1 MTRAGVQTTWGERI
15 ALVALGLLGS
25 LVLVEIV
32 LQLGAS
38 YVRSTGNDRRAAPN
52 GGARSVLCAGDSNT
66 YGIRVR
72 REDAYP
78 AVLERLWNGQ
88 AARADV
94 QVLNFG
100 VPGMN
105 SSKLRNNFR
114 VLLASERP
122 AIALVLVGANDI
134 WTEPAPVD
142 DQGELTLG
150 QLLWERS
157 RVFRLLYMLERAI
170 RGIDPAS
177 GPTVERIEPRG
188 AARAEPERGGEISPP
203 GEDGQIDLM
212 WTGKSKSLQRG
223 WRRALQRNLNAM
235 HEFAAESGTRLVLL
249 TYPAHVKAYAA
260 ANEVIRQT
268 AAADL
273 PLIDLARVF
282 ADLCPDA
289 PCPELFFPDGHPTRL
304 GYQLVAAVVWRE
316 LDHLEG
322 GTSAPRDTA
331 SWEAVLD
338 AEVRRRLTARD

>member
-1 MTRAGVQTTWGERI
+1 MTRAVVRTTWGQRI
-15 ALVALGLLGS
+15 ALVGLGLVGS
-25 LVLVEIV
+25 LALLEVL

-38 YVRSTGNDRRAAPN
+38 YVRRTGDDRRAASN
-52 GGARSVLCAGDSNT
+52 GGARSILCAGDSNT

-78 AVLERLWNGQ
+78 AVLERLWSGQ
-88 AARADV
+88 AARADL

-134 WTEPAPVD
+134 WTEPAPAD

-150 QLLWERS
+150 QRLWERS

-170 RGIDPAS
+170 RGIDPAPGS
-177 GPTVERIEPRG
+177 TVERIEPRG
-188 AARAEPERGGEISPP
+188 AARAKSERDGEASPP
-203 GEDGQIDLM
+203 LEDGQLDLE
-212 WTGKSKSLQRG
+212 WTGKSKNLQRG
-223 WRRALQRNLNAM
+223 WRRALQQNLNAM
-235 HEFAAESGTRLVLL
+235 HEFAAESGARFVLL

-268 AAADL
+268 AATDL
-273 PLIDLARVF
+273 PIIDLARVF

-289 PCPELFFPDGHPTRL
+289 PCPELFFSDGHPTRL

-316 LDHLEG
+316 LDRIDG
-322 GTSAPRDTA
+322 GTGAPRDVA
-331 SWEAVLD
+331 SWDAALD
-338 AEVRRRLTARD
+338 TEVRRRLTSAD